1 MGSSQKGGGARTP
14 YEAPNTLNSAQNI
27 RIIDAISE
35 GEIAGF
41 AHGNNAPFKSI
52 YFDDTPVQN
61 ADGSF
66 NFHGVTGYFQVGTP
80 DQSYIPNF
88 DVSERTVS
96 VSANIK
102 KNTPIIRAISD
113 NTVNRLRVTVGVER
127 NAQVQ
132 DNGDTVPANTE
143 LVIELVNNSGVQ
155 ASRHVLFNEK
165 SSGAFYYDVV
175 FDSLPAVPFN
185 IRVRRLTADS
195 TSDKVANNTFFA
207 SYVEMID
214 AKLSYPHT
222 ALSAL
227 KIDSD
232 QFGNSVPRRNY
243 LLRGKL
249 LQVPSNYDP
258 ETRTYAGG
266 LWDGSFKTA
275 WSNNPAWIFYDLLT
289 NERYSTLARRLT
301 AGDIDKW
308 ALYQIA
314 KYCDELVPD
323 GFGGQEPRFVCNAY
337 ITDQRQAGELLNDLA
352 SVFCGLAVWNGNQI
366 SVMQDKHTDPVAV
379 YSNANVVDGEFS
391 YAGASL
397 KAIHTAVHVRYADK
411 HDGYRSKVEYIADD
425 EAVARYGLNIKSVTA
440 FGCDSRGQAVRFGTW
455 ILQTE
460 LRQQHTV
467 SFSVGREGLKHL
479 PYDVIRIADNDYA
492 GAQLGGRVVAVSG
505 DTITLDRDVAQ
516 AVGALLYYVDGKVLK
531 NIKII
536 AQPKNNQ
543 VRVETVISI
552 KVGDTWGLSGK
563 VKSRLYRAVSI
574 KENADDGTYTITA
587 LLHDPAKY
595 GVVDESAIF
604 DDAVAT
610 LHSATPEL
618 KNAAISTQDG
628 SIILTWDNLTADG
641 SVLDY
646 DIKIYRN
653 NQLYR
658 HIPDAKTAEIA
669 LTNLPNGDY
678 RAVIRGRNAR
688 GVYSTP
694 LIKGWSINYTITGL
708 RTTPKT
714 MAIALDW
721 VLPAIVVSDVVSEV
735 WYGRSQDSSQAQ
747 LLAKLPY
754 PQNSYLLT
762 GVAVTDTFYFL
773 VRLVDRRGN
782 SGQFTTAVIG
792 QADPDPA
799 PIVAQI
805 TGAITESVLAQTL
818 LDKLS
823 ADDATAKASAITETT
838 KQVQA
843 EATARAT
850 AIAAEANA
858 RANAIT
864 ASANTQAASLR
875 IEVGKLNTAIQ
886 AASTT
891 AQANLT
897 AKAAEL
903 TAKDNE
909 LKAQA
914 DNLLSQ
920 ANDLAAQAR
929 QLGVKITAVERVN
942 AEQAQQI
949 STVTAAQGATA
960 AALEEERAARASGD
974 AAEAAARQTLA
985 AEVGKNK
992 AAIAAETKARAD
1004 ADKAEVAARTTLA
1017 TRVGAAE
1024 TAISAER
1031 TARTNADTAQTRARE
1046 ALAAE
1051 LTHTKA
1057 ALENESKARVDGD
1070 KAEATARNALAT
1082 RMGAAESA
1090 IGAERTA
1097 RTNAIAAETRARE
1110 ALAVRVGAA
1119 ESGLSAE
1126 RTART
1131 NADTAQTAE
1140 INTAKARLGTA
1151 EGNIGTLQ
1159 RTVADES
1166 RARAEQVN
1174 VLTARLG
1181 NLGSGGNLLPD
1192 TEFTNG
1198 MDEHHT
1204 GLRNNATVIIEKISR
1219 NGINAIRQKRFGVNA
1234 NATSVEFAR
1243 VAIGSGKV
1251 YQLSVYCR
1259 YEADNIDV
1267 YGVNSPYFRPLNSDL
1282 AWSNNGVASKRL
1294 TSQVVSKSAPTWEDL
1309 SQWHRYVVNVD
1320 LSASPAVKYLSVA
1333 ISVPSSNGNPTD
1345 TDWLY
1350 WCKPMICEVPS
1361 LDSPEV
1367 AYSVGGSLKGVWAE
1381 LTAFKTTQ
1389 ANKDTAQTS
1398 EINTAKSQIA
1408 GHTSEIG
1415 ALKTTKADSSQVVA
1429 LARNGLQSEW
1439 RGYTDTAKNAAEQTA
1454 RQLNTAT
1461 DAKVAALQQTVSN
1474 DRQAAATR
1482 HDSLSAKVDN
1492 LQVGGRNY
1500 LRSTGDLSNR
1510 ALWRFSRN
1518 ASQTATEPARNAD
1531 VLTLTAVTA
1540 HWVQYVQRFNE
1551 NPLLAELEVGE
1562 VYTLSFEAH
1571 CTITATD
1578 FIRTFIRQY
1587 HGSGS
1592 SNTTKLFTPS
1602 KVNEWIKYSH
1612 SFTVP
1617 ARAEGFTGNVVV
1629 LEIAQIGTAQF
1640 RKVKLEKGHFA
1651 TDWLPA
1657 PEDVSDAVAGVQS
1670 ALDSHKTAQATADAT
1685 QTAEINTAKS
1695 QINTNKSAIENIRT
1709 TKADKTEVVSLAR
1722 TTLQSEWRNDV
1733 AAAET
1738 RAKQAAATD
1747 AQQKANDVVNALQIG
1762 GRNLILG
1769 SAKTFTVAAGAAANN
1784 ESHKIRFNVTPNIN
1798 WNDINSLVL
1807 SVDIKHGA
1815 DLARA
1820 GSRWWCAGFEI
1831 PVQHTDDT
1839 WVYPKAAVYAP
1850 FTDAK
1855 NGRISFVFLPNKPIK
1870 SVKVADLLVQNIQS
1884 AEEIVLANPKLEIGN
1899 KATDWTPAPEDAEA
1913 AIGAVSAS
1921 LESFKTT
1928 QANKDT
1934 AQTSEI
1940 NTAKSQ
1946 IAAHSSEINTLK
1958 TTKADSSQV
1967 VSMARTG
1974 LQAEW
1979 RGYTDTV
1986 KNAAIADAAAKDVV
2000 VKRDAATDA
2009 QTKATNAQNAAIAEA
2024 KKLDT
2029 ATNAKVTA
2037 LQKTVADNQS
2047 AMATWVSTVDATA
2060 SGNTARITSTSD
2072 AVSALNGKVQAL
2084 YSIKVE
2090 SISNNRKVIA
2100 GLALGADGQTG
2111 DSQLLVYA
2119 DKFGLVNPQ
2128 SKAFDVP
2135 FAVNQTA
2142 GDAKMALKGD
2152 FIADGTIHGKHI
2164 AASQTI
2170 QSPVI
2175 NAGTINGT
2183 TVNSGVFNGGQ
2194 INIGN
2199 GNFVVDGGGNLTAKS
2214 GRFEGTVYANKI
2226 EGDILKSYQFANT
2239 GSQYELS
2246 IPPLPMTALLTFTSL
2261 SVTDNPPSAVRSVP
2275 EGKRIEIFLNGNR
2288 VFRRNIQAQRIGQ
2301 AGDAYGLYD
2310 VFIAENQNITP
2321 SIRLPAHVHHSVVV
2335 HIRPQSGNNARE
2347 ANYPIVCFVGRA

>member
-1 MGSSQKGGGARTP
+1 MGSSQKGGGSRTP
-14 YEAPNTLNSAQNI
+14 YEAPNTLNSAQNL

-41 AHGNNAPFKSI
+41 AHGNDAPFKSI

-61 ADGSF
+61 PDNSF
-66 NFHGVTGYFQVGTP
+66 NFNGITGYFQVGTP

-155 ASRHVLFNEK
+155 ASRPVLFNEK
-165 SSGAFYYDVV
+165 GSGAFYHDVV
-175 FDSLPAVPFN
+175 FDNLPAVPFN

-195 TSDKVANNTFFA
+195 TSDKIANNTFFA

-214 AKLSYPHT
+214 AKLSYPNT

-232 QFGNSVPRRNY
+232 QFGNNVPRRNY

-258 ETRTYAGG
+258 ETRQYSGG

-275 WSNNPAWIFYDLLT
+275 WTNNPAWVFYDLLT

-379 YSNANVVDGEFS
+379 YSNANVADGEFS

-460 LRQQHTV
+460 LRQQNTV

-694 LIKGWSINYTITGL
+694 LIKGWSINYTITAL
-708 RTTPKT
+708 RATPKT
-714 MAIALDW
+714 LSIELNW
-721 VLPAIVVSDVVSEV
+721 VLPEILAVPARTEI
-735 WYGRSQDSSQAQ
+735 WYSTGNVLANAQ
-747 LLAKLPY
+747 KLVTLPT
-754 PQNSYLLT
+754 PQNSYTLT
-762 GVAVTDTFYFL
+762 GVSVIDRYYFWA
-773 VRLVDRRGN
+773 RLVDENDNAGEYTN
-782 SGQFTTAVIG
+782 AVSG
-792 QADPDPA
+792 QADQNPA

-818 LDKLS
+818 LDKLA
-823 ADDATAKASAITETT
+823 ADDATAKASAIAEAT

-850 AIAAEANA
+850 AIAA
-858 RANAIT
+858 
-864 ASANTQAASLR
+864 
-875 IEVGKLNTAIQ
+875 
-886 AASTT
+886 
-891 AQANLT
+891 
-897 AKAAEL
+897 
-903 TAKDNE
+903 
-909 LKAQA
+909 
-914 DNLLSQ
+914 
-920 ANDLAAQAR
+920 
-929 QLGVKITAVERVN
+929 VE
-942 AEQAQQI
+942 
-949 STVTAAQGATA
+949 
-960 AALEEERAARASGD
+960 
-974 AAEAAARQTLA
+974 
-985 AEVGKNK
+985 
-992 AAIAAETKARAD
+992 
-1004 ADKAEVAARTTLA
+1004 
-1017 TRVGAAE
+1017 
-1024 TAISAER
+1024 
-1031 TARTNADTAQTRARE
+1031 
-1046 ALAAE
+1046 
-1051 LTHTKA
+1051 
-1057 ALENESKARVDGD
+1057 
-1070 KAEATARNALAT
+1070 
-1082 RMGAAESA
+1082 
-1090 IGAERTA
+1090 
-1097 RTNAIAAETRARE
+1097 
-1110 ALAVRVGAA
+1110 
-1119 ESGLSAE
+1119 
-1126 RTART
+1126 
-1131 NADTAQTAE
+1131 
-1140 INTAKARLGTA
+1140 
-1151 EGNIGTLQ
+1151 
-1159 RTVADES
+1159 
-1166 RARAEQVN
+1166 
-1174 VLTARLG
+1174 
-1181 NLGSGGNLLPD
+1181 
-1192 TEFTNG
+1192 
-1198 MDEHHT
+1198 
-1204 GLRNNATVIIEKISR
+1204 
-1219 NGINAIRQKRFGVNA
+1219 
-1234 NATSVEFAR
+1234 
-1243 VAIGSGKV
+1243 
-1251 YQLSVYCR
+1251 
-1259 YEADNIDV
+1259 
-1267 YGVNSPYFRPLNSDL
+1267 
-1282 AWSNNGVASKRL
+1282 
-1294 TSQVVSKSAPTWEDL
+1294 
-1309 SQWHRYVVNVD
+1309 
-1320 LSASPAVKYLSVA
+1320 
-1333 ISVPSSNGNPTD
+1333 
-1345 TDWLY
+1345 
-1350 WCKPMICEVPS
+1350 
-1361 LDSPEV
+1361 
-1367 AYSVGGSLKGVWAE
+1367 
-1381 LTAFKTTQ
+1381 
-1389 ANKDTAQTS
+1389 
-1398 EINTAKSQIA
+1398 
-1408 GHTSEIG
+1408 
-1415 ALKTTKADSSQVVA
+1415 
-1429 LARNGLQSEW
+1429 
-1439 RGYTDTAKNAAEQTA
+1439 
-1454 RQLNTAT
+1454 
-1461 DAKVAALQQTVSN
+1461 
-1474 DRQAAATR
+1474 
-1482 HDSLSAKVDN
+1482 
-1492 LQVGGRNY
+1492 
-1500 LRSTGDLSNR
+1500 
-1510 ALWRFSRN
+1510 
-1518 ASQTATEPARNAD
+1518 
-1531 VLTLTAVTA
+1531 
-1540 HWVQYVQRFNE
+1540 
-1551 NPLLAELEVGE
+1551 
-1562 VYTLSFEAH
+1562 
-1571 CTITATD
+1571 
-1578 FIRTFIRQY
+1578 
-1587 HGSGS
+1587 
-1592 SNTTKLFTPS
+1592 
-1602 KVNEWIKYSH
+1602 
-1612 SFTVP
+1612 
-1617 ARAEGFTGNVVV
+1617 
-1629 LEIAQIGTAQF
+1629 
-1640 RKVKLEKGHFA
+1640 
-1651 TDWLPA
+1651 
-1657 PEDVSDAVAGVQS
+1657 
-1670 ALDSHKTAQATADAT
+1670 
-1685 QTAEINTAKS
+1685 
-1695 QINTNKSAIENIRT
+1695 
-1709 TKADKTEVVSLAR
+1709 
-1722 TTLQSEWRNDV
+1722 
-1733 AAAET
+1733 
-1738 RAKQAAATD
+1738 
-1747 AQQKANDVVNALQIG
+1747 
-1762 GRNLILG
+1762 
-1769 SAKTFTVAAGAAANN
+1769 
-1784 ESHKIRFNVTPNIN
+1784 
-1798 WNDINSLVL
+1798 
-1807 SVDIKHGA
+1807 
-1815 DLARA
+1815 
-1820 GSRWWCAGFEI
+1820 
-1831 PVQHTDDT
+1831 
-1839 WVYPKAAVYAP
+1839 
-1850 FTDAK
+1850 
-1855 NGRISFVFLPNKPIK
+1855 
-1870 SVKVADLLVQNIQS
+1870 
-1884 AEEIVLANPKLEIGN
+1884 
-1899 KATDWTPAPEDAEA
+1899 
-1913 AIGAVSAS
+1913 
-1921 LESFKTT
+1921 
-1928 QANKDT
+1928 
-1934 AQTSEI
+1934 
-1940 NTAKSQ
+1940 
-1946 IAAHSSEINTLK
+1946 
-1958 TTKADSSQV
+1958 
-1967 VSMARTG
+1967 
-1974 LQAEW
+1974 
-1979 RGYTDTV
+1979 
-1986 KNAAIADAAAKDVV
+1986 
-2000 VKRDAATDA
+2000 
-2009 QTKATNAQNAAIAEA
+2009 
-2024 KKLDT
+2024 
-2029 ATNAKVTA
+2029 
-2037 LQKTVADNQS
+2037 
-2047 AMATWVSTVDATA
+2047 ATA

-2072 AVSALNGKVQAL
+2072 AVSALNGKVQAM

-2090 SISNNRKVIA
+2090 SISNNRKVVA
-2100 GLALGADGQTG
+2100 GLALGADGATG

-2135 FAVNQTA
+2135 FAVNQSA
-2142 GDAKMALKGD
+2142 GGAKMALKGD

-2183 TVNSGVFNGGQ
+2183 TVNSGVFNGGS

-2226 EGDILKSYQFANT
+2226 EGDILKSYQFADT

-2246 IPPLPMTALLTFTSL
+2246 VPPLPMAALLTFTSL
-2261 SVTDNPPSAVRSVP
+2261 SVTDNPPSAVRSMP
-2275 EGKRIEIFLNGNR
+2275 EGKQIDIFLNGNL
-2288 VFRRNIQAQRIGQ
+2288 VFRSNIQAQLIGK
-2301 AGDAYGLYD
+2301 ASDPKGWYD
-2310 VFIAENQNITP
+2310 VYIAETQNITP
-2321 SIRLPAHVHHSVVV
+2321 TIHLPAHVHHSVIVY
-2335 HIRPQSGNNARE
+2335 IRTPAGYRVRK

>member
-14 YEAPNTLNSAQNI
+14 YEAPNTLNSAQNL

-61 ADGSF
+61 PDNSF
-66 NFHGVTGYFQVGTP
+66 NFNGITGYFQVGTP

-165 SSGAFYYDVV
+165 GSGAFYHDVV

-185 IRVRRLTADS
+185 IRVRRLTVDS

-214 AKLSYPHT
+214 AKLSYPNT

-232 QFGNSVPRRNY
+232 QFGNNVPRRNY

-258 ETRTYAGG
+258 ETRQYSGG

-275 WSNNPAWIFYDLLT
+275 WTNNPAWVFYDLLT

-694 LIKGWSINYTITGL
+694 LVKAWSINYTITGL

-721 VLPAIVVSDVVSEV
+721 VLPAIVVSDLVSEV

-762 GVAVTDTFYFL
+762 GVAVTDTFYFW

-805 TGAITESVLAQTL
+805 QGAITQSTL
-818 LDKLS
+818 SQALINQLK
-823 ADDATAKASAITETT
+823 ADDLVAENRAKADAAARIT
-838 KQVQA
+838 
-843 EATARAT
+843 
-850 AIAAEANA
+850 AEANA
-858 RANAIT
+858 RETAIRAESVARSAAVNAAADT
-864 ASANTQAASLR
+864 AAQNLH
-875 IEVGKLNTAIQ
+875 IEIGKLNTAIATAANQ
-886 AASTT
+886 AQTNLTTKANELITNTTALGNRVTSVENVNAQQATAIQTVSAAQNATAGALEVEKKARADGDKAEAAQRATLAAKVSQNTAAIATETQARTT
-891 AQANLT
+891 AQA
-897 AKAAEL
+897 AE
-903 TAKDNE
+903 
-909 LKAQA
+909 
-914 DNLLSQ
+914 
-920 ANDLAAQAR
+920 AQAR
-929 QLGVKITAVERVN
+929 EALEARV
-942 AEQAQQI
+942 
-949 STVTAAQGATA
+949 ATA
-960 AALEEERAARASGD
+960 ESGLIAER
-974 AAEAAARQTLA
+974 
-985 AEVGKNK
+985 
-992 AAIAAETKARAD
+992 KARAD
-1004 ADKAEVAARTTLA
+1004 AD
-1017 TRVGAAE
+1017 
-1024 TAISAER
+1024 
-1031 TARTNADTAQTRARE
+1031 TAQNH
-1046 ALAAE
+1046 ALTA
-1051 LTHTKA
+1051 
-1057 ALENESKARVDGD
+1057 
-1070 KAEATARNALAT
+1070 ATAR
-1082 RMGAAESA
+1082 
-1090 IGAERTA
+1090 
-1097 RTNAIAAETRARE
+1097 
-1110 ALAVRVGAA
+1110 
-1119 ESGLSAE
+1119 
-1126 RTART
+1126 
-1131 NADTAQTAE
+1131 
-1140 INTAKARLGTA
+1140 INTA
-1151 EGNIGTLQ
+1151 ESSIGTLQ
-1159 RTVADES
+1159 QGLVTQQQALAQSTQILAAKIDGLNIGGTNLLFDSEFSNSLNWVVERS
-1166 RARAEQVN
+1166 RHEKM
-1174 VLTARLG
+1174 L
-1181 NLGSGGNLLPD
+1181 LGSGRTVIKVTLTAQTGLVGVHHAVISRKSSIKAGETYTLSFIARASQYISLNYIYLMRVESGGNQFIGRVGVNENWQRCKLTFTANWDSDQAYLLIGSNSNYVENQWFEFHSVKLEYGNVATDWSPTPADLDKRD
-1192 TEFTNG
+1192 TET
-1198 MDEHHT
+1198 
-1204 GLRNNATVIIEKISR
+1204 L
-1219 NGINAIRQKRFGVNA
+1219 
-1234 NATSVEFAR
+1234 
-1243 VAIGSGKV
+1243 
-1251 YQLSVYCR
+1251 
-1259 YEADNIDV
+1259 
-1267 YGVNSPYFRPLNSDL
+1267 
-1282 AWSNNGVASKRL
+1282 
-1294 TSQVVSKSAPTWEDL
+1294 
-1309 SQWHRYVVNVD
+1309 
-1320 LSASPAVKYLSVA
+1320 
-1333 ISVPSSNGNPTD
+1333 
-1345 TDWLY
+1345 
-1350 WCKPMICEVPS
+1350 
-1361 LDSPEV
+1361 
-1367 AYSVGGSLKGVWAE
+1367 AE
-1381 LTAFKTTQ
+1381 LTVFKEAQ
-1389 ANKDTAQTS
+1389 AIKDAAQTR
-1398 EINTAKSQIA
+1398 EINAAKSQI
-1408 GHTSEIG
+1408 G
-1415 ALKTTKADSSQVVA
+1415 TT
-1429 LARNGLQSEW
+1429 N
-1439 RGYTDTAKNAAEQTA
+1439 
-1454 RQLNTAT
+1454 
-1461 DAKVAALQQTVSN
+1461 
-1474 DRQAAATR
+1474 
-1482 HDSLSAKVDN
+1482 
-1492 LQVGGRNY
+1492 
-1500 LRSTGDLSNR
+1500 
-1510 ALWRFSRN
+1510 
-1518 ASQTATEPARNAD
+1518 
-1531 VLTLTAVTA
+1531 
-1540 HWVQYVQRFNE
+1540 
-1551 NPLLAELEVGE
+1551 
-1562 VYTLSFEAH
+1562 
-1571 CTITATD
+1571 
-1578 FIRTFIRQY
+1578 
-1587 HGSGS
+1587 
-1592 SNTTKLFTPS
+1592 
-1602 KVNEWIKYSH
+1602 
-1612 SFTVP
+1612 
-1617 ARAEGFTGNVVV
+1617 
-1629 LEIAQIGTAQF
+1629 
-1640 RKVKLEKGHFA
+1640 
-1651 TDWLPA
+1651 
-1657 PEDVSDAVAGVQS
+1657 
-1670 ALDSHKTAQATADAT
+1670 
-1685 QTAEINTAKS
+1685 
-1695 QINTNKSAIENIRT
+1695 SAIEQIRS
-1709 TKADKTEVVSLAR
+1709 TKADKTEVATLAR
-1722 TTLQSEWRNDV
+1722 TTLQSEWQT
-1733 AAAET
+1733 AADNAANA
-1738 RAKQAAATD
+1738 AKSAAATD
-1747 AQQKANDVVNALQIG
+1747 AQQKADAAKAAAIAAADTAAKAKADA
-1762 GRNLILG
+1762 
-1769 SAKTFTVAAGAAANN
+1769 AKTAAIAAA
-1784 ESHKIRFNVTPNIN
+1784 S
-1798 WNDINSLVL
+1798 
-1807 SVDIKHGA
+1807 
-1815 DLARA
+1815 
-1820 GSRWWCAGFEI
+1820 
-1831 PVQHTDDT
+1831 DD
-1839 WVYPKAAVYAP
+1839 A
-1850 FTDAK
+1850 
-1855 NGRISFVFLPNKPIK
+1855 
-1870 SVKVADLLVQNIQS
+1870 
-1884 AEEIVLANPKLEIGN
+1884 
-1899 KATDWTPAPEDAEA
+1899 
-1913 AIGAVSAS
+1913 
-1921 LESFKTT
+1921 
-1928 QANKDT
+1928 
-1934 AQTSEI
+1934 
-1940 NTAKSQ
+1940 
-1946 IAAHSSEINTLK
+1946 
-1958 TTKADSSQV
+1958 TTKAN
-1967 VSMARTG
+1967 AAKT
-1974 LQAEW
+1974 
-1979 RGYTDTV
+1979 
-1986 KNAAIADAAAKDVV
+1986 AAIADAAAKDAVL
-2000 VKRDAATDA
+2000 KQQAATDA
-2009 QTKATNAQNAAIAEA
+2009 QAKADDAKNAAIAEA
-2024 KKLDT
+2024 RELDT

-2047 AMATWVSTVDATA
+2047 AMATRVSTVEATA

-2072 AVSALNGKVQAL
+2072 AVSTQNGKVQAL

-2090 SISNNRKVIA
+2090 SISNNRKVVA
-2100 GLALGADGQTG
+2100 GLALGADGATG
-2111 DSQLLVYA
+2111 DSQLLIYA

-2135 FAVNQTA
+2135 FAVNQSA
-2142 GDAKMALKGD
+2142 GGAKMALKGD

-2183 TVNSGVFNGGQ
+2183 TVNSGVFNGGS

-2199 GNFVVDGGGNLTAKS
+2199 GNFVVDGSGNLTAKS

-2226 EGDILKSYQFANT
+2226 EGDILKSYQFTDT

-2261 SVTDNPPSAVRSVP
+2261 SVTDNPPSAVRSAP

-2288 VFRRNIQAQRIGQ
+2288 VFRRNIQAQRIGE
-2301 AGDAYGLYD
+2301 AGDAHGLYD

-2321 SIRLPAHVHHSVVV
+2321 SIRLPAHVHHSVIV
-2335 HIRPQSGNNARE
+2335 HIRPLAGNDVRKT
-2347 ANYPIVCFVGRA
+2347 NYPIVCFVGRA